1 VQTDFGEEVAASR
14 YRPLFLGRLWVDR
27 IRDSRM
33 IDLKHTEV
41 HMPGPAAHCSSEAEE
56 DRQASSCPDTEMH
69 SG

>member
-1 VQTDFGEEVAASR
+1 MAASR
-14 YRPLFLGRLWVDR
+14 DRPLFLGRRWVDR

-41 HMPGPAAHCSSEAEE
+41 HMPGPAANCSSEAEE
-56 DRQASSCPDTEMH
+56 DSQASSCPDTEMH